1 MRNKLTFCSYP
12 DTVMGTPCYGL
23 KNYTNETI
31 KLLLTEV
38 KTDILFY
45 LIDQD
50 NPNEWLQK
58 VMKQATIIFDCD
70 EVPLTQINKICQKQ

>member
-31 KLLLTEV
+31 KQLLTEV
-38 KTDILFY
+38 KTEILIN

-50 NPNEWLQK
+50 NPNQWLQK
-58 VMKQATIIFDCD
+58 VMKQATIIFDTD

>member
-31 KLLLTEV
+31 KQLLTEV

-50 NPNEWLQK
+50 NPNEW
-58 VMKQATIIFDCD
+58 
-70 EVPLTQINKICQKQ
+70 